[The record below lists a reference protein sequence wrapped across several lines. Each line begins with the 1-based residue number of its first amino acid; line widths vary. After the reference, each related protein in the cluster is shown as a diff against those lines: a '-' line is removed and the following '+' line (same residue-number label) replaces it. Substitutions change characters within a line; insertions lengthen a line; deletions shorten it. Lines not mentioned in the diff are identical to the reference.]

1 MNVYE
6 IMRDHASTLL
16 GCVADKR
23 KAIATE
29 LLRSL
34 LVKTFEEGYNAGI
47 VDALSNFE
55 KAKERA

>member
-23 KAIATE
+23 KPIVTE

-34 LVKTFEEGYNAGI
+34 LTKTFEEGYNAGI